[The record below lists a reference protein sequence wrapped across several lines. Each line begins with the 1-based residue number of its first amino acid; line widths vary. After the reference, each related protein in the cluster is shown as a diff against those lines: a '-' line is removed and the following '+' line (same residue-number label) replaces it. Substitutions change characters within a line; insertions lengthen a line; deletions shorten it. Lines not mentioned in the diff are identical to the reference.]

1 MLKWADLKNKPNLL
15 RLGLTLT
22 HKCKSRNEG
31 FSKNP
36 LESYPGSAY
45 NTCMGYIFDF
55 NNTNAYVAWCDKARQ
70 MYDFKLQ
77 TALMMKMLS
86 PLPGRSILDI
96 GCGGGRCFAPLIDHG
111 LQLTGVDTSPYMLD
125 LAMDKFKSRVELHR
139 AFGEDLPFEDNTFN
153 YSIMMTS
160 LEFMD
165 RPAKAIEEACRVTR
179 DKIFIGVFNKYAPL
193 NILRRTKGL
202 FCHNTLSYA
211 RFFGIWELK
220 KIIHAIMGPV
230 PVSWNTT
237 LAIPFS
243 RSRPAAYLEQSA
255 IIQKSPW
262 GTMVGMSIIPIPRFH
277 TRPLSLR
284 IHRKSLCGPVTGFA
298 REYQKNMEI
307 SEEDEDTNI

>member
-1 MLKWADLKNKPNLL
+1 
-15 RLGLTLT
+15 
-22 HKCKSRNEG
+22 
-31 FSKNP
+31 
-36 LESYPGSAY
+36 
-45 NTCMGYIFDF
+45 MGYIFDF

-86 PLPGRSILDI
+86 PLPGRNILDI
-96 GCGGGRCFAPLIDHG
+96 GCGGGRCFAPLMDHG
-111 LQLTGVDTSPYMLD
+111 LQLTGVDPSPYMLD

-165 RPAKAIEEACRVTR
+165 RPGKAIEEACRVTR

-193 NILRRTKGL
+193 NILRRTKGF

-243 RSRPAAYLEQSA
+243 RSRPAAYLEQCA
-255 IIQKSPW
+255 VIQKSPW
-262 GTMVGMSIIPIPRFH
+262 GTMVGMSIIPIPRFR

-284 IHRKSLCGPVTGFA
+284 IHRNRPCGPVTGFA
-298 REYQKNMEI
+298 RGYRRNMEI
-307 SEEDEDTNI
+307 SEEDEDTFI